1 MGDVSKIFVKFA
13 LGQCPVGR
21 IGCHCNPFHAI
32 SWLQEENLATEV
44 RQGDLFAVA
53 LGV

>member
-21 IGCHCNPFHAI
+21 IGCHFMQFPGSKRRI
-32 SWLQEENLATEV
+32 LPLK
-44 RQGDLFAVA
+44 
-53 LGV
+53 